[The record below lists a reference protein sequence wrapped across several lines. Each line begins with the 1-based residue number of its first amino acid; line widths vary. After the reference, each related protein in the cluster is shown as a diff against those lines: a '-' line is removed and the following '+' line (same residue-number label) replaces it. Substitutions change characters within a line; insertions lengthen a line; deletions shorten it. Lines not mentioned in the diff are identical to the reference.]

1 MGVIVKDSNRQH
13 KFLSILFVVAIP
25 VFLITLNVTWV
36 VNDLRFYENGFR
48 NNNISLTTG
57 IGEEDLS
64 VVAQGIRGY
73 FNSFDEPL
81 SIRTKIFGNERELFN
96 SREIIHMRDVKH
108 LIWGV
113 YILGSVAAIY
123 ITGNIAVGFLI
134 LGPGYGSI
142 LCNLTIRGAIAT
154 IGFVAVIGITALLGF
169 EDLFRIFHQISF
181 RNDFWILNPS
191 TDFLLMMF
199 PQKFWFDTTLFLGA
213 IIMGEATVLGGA
225 ASVTIFGIRSKR
237 RI

>member
-1 MGVIVKDSNRQH
+1 MGVIVKDSNRQP

-123 ITGNIAVGFLI
+123 ITGNIAVGFD
-134 LGPGYGSI
+134 GH
-142 LCNLTIRGAIAT
+142 NL
-154 IGFVAVIGITALLGF
+154 
-169 EDLFRIFHQISF
+169 DL
-181 RNDFWILNPS
+181 PS
-191 TDFLLMMF
+191 NLFYDVDRRRKVFL
-199 PQKFWFDTTLFLGA
+199 
-213 IIMGEATVLGGA
+213 
-225 ASVTIFGIRSKR
+225 
-237 RI
+237 

>member
-1 MGVIVKDSNRQH
+1 MGVIVKDSNRQP

-64 VVAQGIRGY
+64 VAAQGIRGY

-142 LCNLTIRGAIAT
+142 LCNLTIKGAIAT
-154 IGFVAVIGITALLGF
+154 IGLVAVIGITALLVRPTNVSTNPLIIF
-169 EDLFRIFHQISF
+169 LKSPVPQSSQKSSSFLFSSRVLQFK
-181 RNDFWILNPS
+181 LNWVSEPS
-191 TDFLLMMF
+191 PMTC
-199 PQKFWFDTTLFLGA
+199 
-213 IIMGEATVLGGA
+213 
-225 ASVTIFGIRSKR
+225 R
-237 RI
+237 